1 MISMHFYCE
10 KCKKEYPL
18 NSISY
23 HCSCGGLFRLY
34 KNSTD
39 PITPEV
45 SIGEIE
51 TPLIPIKFG
60 KQEFF
65 FKMENLNP
73 TGSFKARGAKT
84 MISIL
89 KNLGIKH
96 IIEDS
101 SGNAASAIA
110 AYAAAANMKCTAYV
124 PENIAEGKLK
134 QIETFGAQIRLVIGN
149 RDTAAKTAQKEA
161 TKSKTYYASHV
172 YNPLFFEGIKSLA
185 YEIYHQLNDHVPEYI
200 FLPVGNGTM
209 LLGLYYGF
217 EEIGRLP
224 KFIAVQSENCCPL
237 YNAFKK
243 KRKGS
248 KVGYTIADSIRV
260 EKPMR
265 LKEMLMAIT
274 RSNGEV
280 LTVDDEEI
288 IEAQHQVGRK
298 GIYIEPT
305 AAASVAGALKYFK
318 KGKPDNY
325 HVIIPITGA
334 GINTSSNKD

>member
-1 MISMHFYCE
+1 MHFYCE

-34 KNSTD
+34 KNNTD

-265 LKEMLMAIT
+265 LKVCARARAAT
-274 RSNGEV
+274 SPSRSIPLNCSPRSTPSTE
-280 LTVDDEEI
+280 
-288 IEAQHQVGRK
+288 
-298 GIYIEPT
+298 
-305 AAASVAGALKYFK
+305 AAARSWPIVKLSESSKYVLLADCRRQGLRACPFRH
-318 KGKPDNY
+318 G
-325 HVIIPITGA
+325 
-334 GINTSSNKD
+334 SR

>member
-1 MISMHFYCE
+1 MHFYCE

-34 KNSTD
+34 KNNTD

-124 PENIAEGKLK
+124 PEN
-134 QIETFGAQIRLVIGN
+134 N
-149 RDTAAKTAQKEA
+149 
-161 TKSKTYYASHV
+161 
-172 YNPLFFEGIKSLA
+172 
-185 YEIYHQLNDHVPEYI
+185 
-200 FLPVGNGTM
+200 
-209 LLGLYYGF
+209 
-217 EEIGRLP
+217 
-224 KFIAVQSENCCPL
+224 
-237 YNAFKK
+237 
-243 KRKGS
+243 
-248 KVGYTIADSIRV
+248 
-260 EKPMR
+260 R
-265 LKEMLMAIT
+265 LK
-274 RSNGEV
+274 
-280 LTVDDEEI
+280 
-288 IEAQHQVGRK
+288 
-298 GIYIEPT
+298 
-305 AAASVAGALKYFK
+305 
-318 KGKPDNY
+318 GK
-325 HVIIPITGA
+325 IK
-334 GINTSSNKD
+334 NKCLW

>member
-1 MISMHFYCE
+1 
-10 KCKKEYPL
+10 
-18 NSISY
+18 
-23 HCSCGGLFRLY
+23 
-34 KNSTD
+34 
-39 PITPEV
+39 
-45 SIGEIE
+45 
-51 TPLIPIKFG
+51 
-60 KQEFF
+60 
-65 FKMENLNP
+65 
-73 TGSFKARGAKT
+73 
-84 MISIL
+84 
-89 KNLGIKH
+89 
-96 IIEDS
+96 
-101 SGNAASAIA
+101 
-110 AYAAAANMKCTAYV
+110 
-124 PENIAEGKLK
+124 
-134 QIETFGAQIRLVIGN
+134 
-149 RDTAAKTAQKEA
+149 
-161 TKSKTYYASHV
+161 
-172 YNPLFFEGIKSLA
+172 
-185 YEIYHQLNDHVPEYI
+185 
-200 FLPVGNGTM
+200 M

-318 KGKPDNY
+318 KENQ
-325 HVIIPITGA
+325 IITVL
-334 GINTSSNKD
+334 SFQ